1 MNSKQ
6 IAAVKKK
13 IMAEAKKMAG
23 SDRVTQAD
31 IELAK
36 RKLMRKSKKS
46 EGGILDKFKTFLAS
60 GEKPKGQIGKGSAD
74 TITGK
79 IRTRKSEKEK
89 AAAKKKKIKKGE
101 VYC

>member
-1 MNSKQ
+1 MNSKH

-36 RKLMRKSKKS
+36 RILM
-46 EGGILDKFKTFLAS
+46 
-60 GEKPKGQIGKGSAD
+60 KP
-74 TITGK
+74 
-79 IRTRKSEKEK
+79 
-89 AAAKKKKIKKGE
+89 
-101 VYC
+101 V